1 MKLLLVEDEED
12 LAALLARALKRQGY
26 AVDRAADGEEAL
38 YWYGLGGYDLIIL
51 DLNLPKLDGLE
62 VLRRIRETD
71 TTTRVLILSARTR
84 IDQRVEGLDTG
95 ANDYLVKPFD
105 FEELHARVRA
115 LCRTQVETR
124 PAVLRLG
131 GLALDTAAKTVT
143 LRGIPVELANKEY
156 AVLEYLMQRPGAV
169 ISAEELLDHVWDSET
184 DPFSGTVKYHIH
196 TLRKKLGGCIV
207 NIRRQG
213 YKLTEE
219 QDEETD

>member
-12 LAALLARALKRQGY
+12 LAALLTRALRRQGY
-26 AVDRAADGEEAL
+26 AVDRAGDGEEAL

-62 VLRRIRETD
+62 VLRRIRDTD

-84 IDQRVEGLDTG
+84 IDHRVEGLDTG

-115 LCRTQVETR
+115 LCRAQIDAR

-131 GLALDTAAKTVT
+131 GLALDTSAKTVT
-143 LRGIPVELANKEY
+143 LEGAPVELANKEY

-169 ISAEELLDHVWDSET
+169 VSAEELLDHVWDSET

-196 TLRKKLGGCIV
+196 TLRKKLGGYIV

-219 QDEETD
+219 RNEKTN